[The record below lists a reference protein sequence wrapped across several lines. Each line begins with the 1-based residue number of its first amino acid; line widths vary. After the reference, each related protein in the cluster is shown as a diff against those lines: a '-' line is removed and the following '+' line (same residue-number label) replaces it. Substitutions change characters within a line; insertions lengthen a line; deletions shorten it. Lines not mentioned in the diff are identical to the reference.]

1 MCIRDRGH
9 DNQQQKEENRTM
21 MFSYTDLERTPNVL
35 VLCNCGRTF
44 IQHEMYFCDHCSLVF
59 CRFCSLPEISSY
71 SCMGCLDT
79 VHSKDAMQNKNKC
92 FKCIA
97 CINCRNTLMINVCN
111 DPTSNFNKKY
121 FAYCQHCTW
130 DSRSINL
137 AEENFTDLLEVIRVK
152 AKIHFRPCED

>member
-111 DPTSNFNKKY
+111 DPTSNFNKLTLLIVFDPKNDNPCLTQKV
-121 FAYCQHCTW
+121 FCLLPALHVGLA
-130 DSRSINL
+130 INQ
-137 AEENFTDLLEVIRVK
+137 FS
-152 AKIHFRPCED
+152 